1 MKRGSTFTLRP
12 SGFNRRNTGKIPLF
26 CFSLFSLSLSLSLY
40 PISPLSLVCFPSSFS
55 FLFYFSF
62 ISLSTALP
70 SLLVCSYLIFIFHFS
85 LIFSCFFFLFAP
97 LSSFSYPYGSSGGN
111 FPPLSSL
118 ATCHHHVFLP
128 YFLYFLFPFYY
139 IM

>member
-1 MKRGSTFTLRP
+1 MRGLTFTLRP
-12 SGFNRRNTGKIPLF
+12 SEFDCRNTGKIPLF
-26 CFSLFSLSLSLSLY
+26 CFSLFSLSLSLSLSDFSY
-40 PISPLSLVCFPSSFS
+40 LPCLLPFLFFFS
-55 FLFYFSF
+55 FLLF
-62 ISLSTALP
+62 
-70 SLLVCSYLIFIFHFS
+70 FHF
-85 LIFSCFFFLFAP
+85 LIHHTSFSPCLFLSHFHFPFFSHFLMLFFLFAP